1 MGNVLHLIP
10 RQKAPGLYQPALLE
24 DLMEFLPAPNG
35 RPMMSDREISAQNH
49 HTRNKSVRLF
59 ICRKRHRTGFEEKT
73 QGPFPCWSEKKEV
86 SISFK
91 RKLWGNLHFP
101 GDSTLDQELTVGSL
115 FGGDLKVWGFPGD
128 SVVKKS
134 ICQLRDVG
142 SVLGS
147 GRCPGE
153 GNGNPLLYSCLGNPT
168 DRGAWQAIVH
178 WVAEESDITER
189 LNNNRSEGIWEGR
202 GEWAG
207 ERKAADRW
215 VAHQANSTWAA
226 GAQSG
231 HCLLLRTSGRWCGA
245 CCRVIPTDG
254 RGNWDP
260 GGSTLVLSCMERTAG
275 ILSEQPGLAEGSKGI
290 CAQLRSTQ
298 DNPLGKGGNY

>member
-1 MGNVLHLIP
+1 M
-10 RQKAPGLYQPALLE
+10 
-24 DLMEFLPAPNG
+24 
-35 RPMMSDREISAQNH
+35 
-49 HTRNKSVRLF
+49 
-59 ICRKRHRTGFEEKT
+59 
-73 QGPFPCWSEKKEV
+73 
-86 SISFK
+86 
-91 RKLWGNLHFP
+91 HFP

-189 LNNNRSEGIWEGR
+189 LNNTDLRVSEREEESEPGK
-202 GEWAG
+202 
-207 ERKAADRW
+207 ER
-215 VAHQANSTWAA
+215 Q
-226 GAQSG
+226 
-231 HCLLLRTSGRWCGA
+231 L
-245 CCRVIPTDG
+245 IDG
-254 RGNWDP
+254 WLTKQTALGQ
-260 GGSTLVLSCMERTAG
+260 LELSLATAY
-275 ILSEQPGLAEGSKGI
+275 
-290 CAQLRSTQ
+290 C
-298 DNPLGKGGNY
+298 